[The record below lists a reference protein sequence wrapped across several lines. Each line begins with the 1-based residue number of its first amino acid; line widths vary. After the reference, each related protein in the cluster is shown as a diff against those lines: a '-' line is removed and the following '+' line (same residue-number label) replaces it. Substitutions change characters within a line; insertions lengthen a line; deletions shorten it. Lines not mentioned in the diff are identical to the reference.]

1 MAHSSASCL
10 DWLKSR
16 SGETLGLSLL
26 CDVNLFSFLPFLFK
40 SDAEFC
46 VRLQVSRATGVAD
59 EALGN
64 VRTVKAFAM
73 EERELQ

>member
-1 MAHSSASCL
+1 MKLSL
-10 DWLKSR
+10 VFLLFLLKS
-16 SGETLGLSLL
+16 
-26 CDVNLFSFLPFLFK
+26 DV
-40 SDAEFC
+40 EFC
-46 VRLQVSRATGVAD
+46 VWLQVSRATGVAD